1 MANHNNRS
9 AVAKIGN
16 GFVIQLNSGRLWRNL
31 GASDAAIF
39 MTRENAELMISHF
52 SDAPALANPKVLRL
66 TDALEDGASKIGGY
80 WTTEV

>member
-1 MANHNNRS
+1 MANHTNRS
-9 AVAKIGN
+9 TSAKIGN

-39 MTRENAELMISHF
+39 MTRENAELMMSGF

-66 TDALEDGASKIGGY
+66 AEYGEEGAKKIGGY
-80 WTTEV
+80 WTAEV